1 MLAKAIAIYEGFK
14 DLESDNV
21 YHNRTQPQE
30 NATFAYYYEG
40 GINLREIEGSHTLTL
55 FYLAQAY
62 AKLGFKDKSALN
74 CGETLKRQFAQK
86 TF

>member
-1 MLAKAIAIYEGFK
+1 MLAKAISIYEGFK
-14 DLESDNV
+14 DLECDNV
-21 YHNRTQPQE
+21 YHNRTKQE
-30 NATFAYYYEG
+30 ANANFAYYFEG
-40 GINLREIEGSHTLTL
+40 GIKLKDIEASHTLTL

-74 CGETLKRQFAQK
+74 CGETLKRQYAQK